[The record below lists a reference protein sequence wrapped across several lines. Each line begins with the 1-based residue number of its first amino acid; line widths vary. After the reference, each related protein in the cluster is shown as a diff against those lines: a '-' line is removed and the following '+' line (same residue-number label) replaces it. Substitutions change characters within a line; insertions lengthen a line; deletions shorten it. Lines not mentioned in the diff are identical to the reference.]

1 LSGKFYIRGE
11 SWKILGDGY
20 AIAWDDLDEHIGIE
34 GLLAGKSSGES
45 DHAFEGWLTA
55 RVISS

>member
-1 LSGKFYIRGE
+1 MSSGFPVRRKY
-11 SWKILGDGY
+11 WQLLGNGY

-45 DHAFEGWLTA
+45 DRSFQRWLIK
-55 RVISS
+55 RVTSL